1 MVAAPTNCLSTNIAT
16 SFVTSGNGFQY
27 ADEVF
32 RGANQLNYASG
43 ACRSNLGASGDGA
56 LGGIETTSI
65 LNMSGGWRRT
75 FTPVGSALP
84 TVQFTFNM
92 ESTAEVE
99 SDEESQAT
107 VRINDRHLRL
117 RQDRG

>member
-1 MVAAPTNCLSTNIAT
+1 MVAAPTNCLSTILAT
-16 SFVTSGNGFQY
+16 RFVTSGDGFQY

-32 RGANQLNYASG
+32 RGSNQLNHASG
-43 ACRSNLGASGDGA
+43 ACHSNLGASGDGA
-56 LGGIETTSI
+56 LGGIDTTSI

-75 FTPVGSALP
+75 FTPAGSASA

-99 SDEESQAT
+99 SDQESQAT
-107 VRINDRHLRL
+107 VRIDDRHLRL